1 MPSNTARRS
10 PRRSVSTLPSAILA
24 AGLLAGGASAQWSDD
39 ASINTPIADGSG
51 DQVQPKIRALADGG
65 CYVSWFDNATG
76 GYDVRVSR
84 LDPTGAAAWPASVL
98 VADRSFSSTQDY
110 GASIDVTGAS
120 LLAFRDDRG
129 SGEQITAQR
138 ISPKGD
144 LLWGDGVV
152 LTATSEFVASPRIA
166 GVSDGGAVVAWSQ
179 GSTVRL
185 AKLSAA
191 GEVQWERTVTGPG
204 GNGVTV
210 ADLQASDAPGAT
222 GEVVLSMVRFGG
234 FTTPR
239 HLYAQK
245 FDVDGEPLWGAD
257 PLTIF
262 DAGSLQFGNFPPFV
276 ADGEGGAVLAWY
288 SSSPSLQSFVQR
300 VFADGSLLF
309 GADGQAVAEVA
320 GQIRTAPSATI
331 DRSTGDIYCFWTEA
345 NSTQSQFGVRGQRFA
360 GTSRQWGSGGL
371 VVAPL
376 GSTEVSFVRTAP
388 RAGGAT
394 ALWIEGDF
402 AADTIPAYACD
413 ADGNA
418 VWGGEVAVSDSGTP
432 KGRLEVATI
441 DSGTVLAVWQ
451 SGQSGGGA
459 DIVGQNL
466 RSDGTLGVE
475 GIEGDLNDD
484 GEVNGAD
491 LGILLAAWGDCPKK
505 GACPAD
511 LNGDGDVNGADLGI
525 LLANWG

>member
-1 MPSNTARRS
+1 MPLRTRLCALCR
-10 PRRSVSTLPSAILA
+10 PTSVALSAMLA
-24 AGLLAGGASAQWSDD
+24 TTTVAQWSDD
-39 ASINTPIADGSG
+39 PSVNTPIADAPG
-51 DQVQPKIRALADGG
+51 DQVQPKVRTLPDGG
-65 CYVSWFDNATG
+65 CYVSWFDNETG
-76 GYDVRVSR
+76 GYDVRVLR

-110 GASIDVTGAS
+110 GASIDVSGAS

-138 ISPKGD
+138 ISPEGG
-144 LLWGDGVV
+144 LMWGDGVV

-166 GVSDGGAVVAWSQ
+166 GTSDGGAVVAWSQ
-179 GSTVRL
+179 GNFVRL
-185 AKLSAA
+185 AKISA
-191 GEVQWERTVTGPG
+191 GGKPQWERTVTGPG
-204 GNGVTV
+204 GNPVTV
-210 ADLQASDAPGAT
+210 GDLQASDAPGAT
-222 GEVVLSMVRFGG
+222 GEVVLSLVRFGG

-245 FDVDGEPLWGAD
+245 YDATGEPMWGAS
-257 PLTIF
+257 PLTVF

-300 VFADGSLLF
+300 VFADGSVLF
-309 GADGQAVAEVA
+309 GPDGQSVAEVP

-331 DRSTGDIYCFWTEA
+331 DRSTGDIYCFWTES
-345 NSTQSQFGVRGQRFA
+345 NSAQSQFGVRGQRFA
-360 GTSRQWGSGGL
+360 GGSRQWGSGGL
-371 VVAPL
+371 VVVPL

-388 RAGGAT
+388 RAGGAS

-402 AADTIPAYACD
+402 ASDAIPAFACD

-418 VWGGEVAVSDSGTP
+418 VWGGEVAVSSSTP
-432 KGRLEVATI
+432 PKSRLEVATLE
-441 DSGTVLAVWQ
+441 SGTVLAVWQ
-451 SGQSGGGA
+451 SGASGGA
-459 DIVGQNL
+459 SDVFAQNL

-491 LGILLAAWGDCPKK
+491 LSILLASWGPCPPKA
-505 GACPAD
+505 ACPAD
-511 LNGDGDVNGADLGI
+511 LNGDGVVNGADLGI